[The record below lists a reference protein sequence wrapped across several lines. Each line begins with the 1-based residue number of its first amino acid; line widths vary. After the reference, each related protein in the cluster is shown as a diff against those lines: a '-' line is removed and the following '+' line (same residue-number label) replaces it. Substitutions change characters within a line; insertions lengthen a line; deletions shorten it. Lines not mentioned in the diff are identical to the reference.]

1 MAKNTDFNVVDGP
14 SGASVVVNPTPK
26 IGILIRYRAGRK
38 AEAIDLA
45 FEQCGSDQGI
55 VALVPDGGQS
65 RKWASPDTFPVDN
78 AFVPGTPTKLFVKY
92 ECVD

>member
-1 MAKNTDFNVVDGP
+1 MAKNTDFNAADGP
-14 SGASVVVNPTPK
+14 SVVVNPTPK

-45 FEQCGSDQGI
+45 FEQCGSDKGI
-55 VALVPDGGQS
+55 VAFVPDGGQS
-65 RKWASPDTFPVDN
+65 RQWASPDVFPSDN
-78 AFVPGTPTKLFVKY
+78 AYVPGTPTKLFVKY